1 MTPCLHYIAIVLG
14 IILAEVKVELAYN
27 QVAKLLPCSFSGA
40 VTGLQQSSKNPIS
53 GRVLWLFFLISSFG
67 RGFVC
72 GLFCW
77 VFYLY
82 LGNMK
87 IPNLI
92 FHGFV
97 QTSEVRPGSS
107 ASTGAGSSSPSGRGA
122 CQKTHETLQRA
133 LLFPTGVETEAKR
146 GAASS

>member
-1 MTPCLHYIAIVLG
+1 MVCFV
-14 IILAEVKVELAYN
+14 
-27 QVAKLLPCSFSGA
+27 
-40 VTGLQQSSKNPIS
+40 
-53 GRVLWLFFLISSFG
+53 
-67 RGFVC
+67 GF
-72 GLFCW
+72 
-77 VFYLY
+77 FYLY

-87 IPNLI
+87 IPNLV